1 MIALVLAMA
10 WEDSI
15 VAMIGAFL
23 LLLFALELATRNRC
37 TKGGH
42 RWAKRFD
49 HETQRMRYRCE
60 VCRKWEG
67 FDLPW

>member
-1 MIALVLAMA
+1 
-10 WEDSI
+10 
-15 VAMIGAFL
+15 MIGAFL
-23 LLLFALELATRNRC
+23 LLLFALELATRKVC
-37 TKGGH
+37 TKEGH
-42 RWAKRFD
+42 RWVQRFD

>member
-1 MIALVLAMA
+1 MSLP

-15 VAMIGAFL
+15 VAIIGAFL
-23 LLLFALELATRNRC
+23 LLLFVLELATRRAC
-37 TKGGH
+37 TREGH
-42 RWAKRFD
+42 RWARRFD

>member
-1 MIALVLAMA
+1 MTLA

-15 VAMIGAFL
+15 VALIGAFL
-23 LLLFALELATRNRC
+23 LLLFLLELATRKRC
-37 TKGGH
+37 KSGGH
-42 RWAKRFD
+42 RWVQRFD
-49 HETQRMRYRCE
+49 LETQRMRYRCE